1 MMREIGF
8 FMSLAPLLVNGHGSA
23 HGSSASFSEL
33 ITAKS
38 VVAAV
43 YFIVLFACTLVP
55 TLRCT
60 RSKFVKPIL
69 YGQVFGAGVFLATSL
84 VHLLP
89 AAQSSIKL
97 VAPDIEYPLAHTF
110 ALMGFFGA
118 ASIHALKVRI
128 LTVYLLCISTLV
140 ISFVIIRSR
149 RNLGVLKMSR
159 RRGWCLLPLPTPFT
173 QQWKVLLSERSPLS
187 ATPYHWRYP

>member
-97 VAPDIEYPLAHTF
+97 VAPEKNSVWHRLLDLARQLENQDDP
-110 ALMGFFGA
+110 AVMKRLAKM
-118 ASIHALKVRI
+118 ASV
-128 LTVYLLCISTLV
+128 
-140 ISFVIIRSR
+140 
-149 RNLGVLKMSR
+149 G
-159 RRGWCLLPLPTPFT
+159 
-173 QQWKVLLSERSPLS
+173 
-187 ATPYHWRYP
+187 